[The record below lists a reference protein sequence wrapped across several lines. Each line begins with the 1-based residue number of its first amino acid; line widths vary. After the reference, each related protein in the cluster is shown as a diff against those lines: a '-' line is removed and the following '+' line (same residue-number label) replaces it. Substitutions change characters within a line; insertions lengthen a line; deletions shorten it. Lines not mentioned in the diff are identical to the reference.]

1 MPGVSLTGYIFG
13 EGYAELQSNAL
24 AYVQATEVGG
34 THPALV
40 EAMGR
45 GACVI
50 ANDVPEHREV
60 LGEAG
65 LYYARNDPDGLAR
78 LMVRLVRDEDERE
91 RLGRAAA
98 VRAEQSFSW
107 DHVTDEY
114 ERLFN
119 ASRPTAAAVGDRS
132 ADHPSRSRAS
142 SGPIDRAEDVRGRAA
157 PTSRSPRQCAP
168 GTIVVTT

>member
-1 MPGVSLTGYIFG
+1 MKHSKNPSCLKWALVNRILIIDDDAELCALVARFLGG

-65 LYYARNDPDGLAR
+65 LYYARNDPDDLAR
-78 LMVRLVRDEDERE
+78 LMALVVGDDHERE
-91 RLGRAAA
+91 RLGSAAA
-98 VRAEQSFSW
+98 ARAEHSFSW

-114 ERLFN
+114 ERLFKQL
-119 ASRPTAAAVGDRS
+119 AGPRPR
-132 ADHPSRSRAS
+132 
-142 SGPIDRAEDVRGRAA
+142 
-157 PTSRSPRQCAP
+157 
-168 GTIVVTT
+168 